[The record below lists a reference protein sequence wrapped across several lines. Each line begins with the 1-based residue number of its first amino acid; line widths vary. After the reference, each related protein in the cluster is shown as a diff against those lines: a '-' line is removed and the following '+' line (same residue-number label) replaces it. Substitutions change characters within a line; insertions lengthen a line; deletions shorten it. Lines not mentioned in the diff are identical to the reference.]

1 MTFLFSNSDD
11 KGQSFLE
18 YALIIVLIAIVVLA
32 ILLIMGDDIRVF
44 VIELWDKASYV
55 PPFTECGG
63 AKPTDSAGARS
74 PRSAL
79 SPALCGLWSFRL
91 PVLCIL
97 SGSS

>member
-44 VIELWDKASYV
+44 VIELWDKA
-55 PPFTECGG
+55 
-63 AKPTDSAGARS
+63 
-74 PRSAL
+74 L
-79 SPALCGLWSFRL
+79 RL
-91 PVLCIL
+91 L
-97 SGSS
+97 SGQ